1 MENRNLHNLRQGAR
15 GSLVMFN
22 PERDQDVEPTK
33 VKAGTVYNLGVVWQ
47 IYPATRSILL
57 FVYTGPCISTSA
69 AASVVPPFYSAP
81 LDLPFP
87 FGDEDPDLVPFLL
100 SHHFE
105 CRRIY
110 MGAHSFFL

>member
-1 MENRNLHNLRQGAR
+1 
-15 GSLVMFN
+15 MFN
-22 PERDQDVEPTK
+22 PQRDQDVEPTK

-57 FVYTGPCISTSA
+57 FVYTGPCISSSA
-69 AASVVPPFYSAP
+69 AAHVVPPFYSAP
-81 LDLPFP
+81 LDVPFP